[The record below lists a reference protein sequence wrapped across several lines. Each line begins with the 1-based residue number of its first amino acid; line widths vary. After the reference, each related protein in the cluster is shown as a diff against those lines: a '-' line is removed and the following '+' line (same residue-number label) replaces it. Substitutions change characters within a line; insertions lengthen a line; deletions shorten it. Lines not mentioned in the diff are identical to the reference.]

1 LSVEV
6 ERDMA
11 PETAPRD
18 SGRDHFGAAETRRF
32 LRSQAILGVLTV
44 GTLVAALY
52 LVFLY
57 APPERDMGEI
67 QRLFYFHVAS
77 GWLAMVAF
85 TVVFI
90 GSLLYLWRGH
100 LKYDRWAEASAGIGV
115 LFTTIVLVTGPLWAR
130 PIWNTWWPWEP
141 RLTSSLVLWIMYA
154 AYLLLRGNFPE
165 SRKKYQIC
173 SVYAIVAFLDVPLV
187 FFSVRRMREAEVY
200 RGLHPV
206 VISANKI
213 DLEPEMILALVVS
226 CLAFTLLYVWL
237 WRFRLRVG
245 MVRDE
250 IWRIRRVLMERE

>member
-1 LSVEV
+1 MEV
-6 ERDMA
+6 ESRMTQEA
-11 PETAPRD
+11 APRV
-18 SGRDHFGAAETRRF
+18 SGRDFLGAGETRRF
-32 LRSQAILGVLTV
+32 LRSQAVLGGLTA
-44 GTLVAALY
+44 VALIVALY
-52 LVFLY
+52 MVFLY
-57 APPERDMGEI
+57 APPEREMGEI

-85 TVVFI
+85 LVVFA
-90 GSLLYLWRGH
+90 GSLMFLWRGR

-130 PIWNTWWPWEP
+130 PIWNTWWTWEP

-173 SVYAIVAFLDVPLV
+173 SVYAIIAFLDVPLV
-187 FFSVRRMREAEVY
+187 FFSVRRMRDAEVY

-213 DLEPEMILALVVS
+213 DLEPEMILTLIVS
-226 CLAFTLLYVWL
+226 CLAFTLLYALL

-250 IWRIRRVLMERE
+250 IWRIRRVLRERE